1 MLTSAEQGEIMR
13 LARLVATAKLRA
25 RTEQA
30 RAMSTPRLA
39 RERIALAEQ
48 RLVEFLKEAG

>member
-1 MLTSAEQGEIMR
+1 MLSADEQAEIVR
-13 LARLVATAKLRA
+13 LARLLATAKLRA

-39 RERIALAEQ
+39 RERVAQAEQ
-48 RLVEFLKEAG
+48 RLTEYLKEAG